1 MARVIL
7 TMSDI
12 HIVPVSTLRATVQ
25 KILGTAIQ
33 RLERILPNAK
43 IHHIGS
49 TAIPGML
56 TKGDLDLL
64 IQVPQAHF
72 QSVTQ
77 TLKQH
82 FAVNQPENWTTDY
95 ASFKEDEVY
104 PLPLGV
110 QLVIENSSMDFFL
123 NDYFRKNHEAVKRYN
138 ALKRTYAGGVQAA
151 YLQAKADFLETILK
165 PWEERRIG

>member
-1 MARVIL
+1 MARFIL

-12 HIVPVSTLRATVQ
+12 HLVPVSTLRATVQ
-25 KILGTAIQ
+25 KMLDTAIP

-43 IHHIGS
+43 IYHIGS

-64 IQVPQAHF
+64 IQVTQAHF
-72 QSVTQ
+72 QSATQ

-95 ASFKEDEVY
+95 ASFKEGEVY

-110 QLVIENSSMDFFL
+110 Q
-123 NDYFRKNHEAVKRYN
+123 H
-138 ALKRTYAGGVQAA
+138 
-151 YLQAKADFLETILK
+151 
-165 PWEERRIG
+165 